1 VELFQIVQTAPTRL
15 SVRLR
20 PDESAD
26 ADRVRAAVRAGIGAL
41 LTGLG
46 LAHVSVESA
55 REPPEQTTGGKY
67 RTVIPLP
74 PTSPS
79 S

>member
-1 VELFQIVQTAPTRL
+1 MELFQIVQTAPTRL

-20 PDESAD
+20 PDTAAD
-26 ADRVRAAVRAGIGAL
+26 PDRVRAAVRDGITAV

-46 LAHVSVESA
+46 IAHVTVESA
-55 REPPEQTTGGKY
+55 QEPPEQTIGGKY

-74 PTSPS
+74 ARPPS